1 MILILHRRQYNISCI
16 MRPSRHVSSTEPN
29 TVSSTEPNTVSSTE
43 PNTVINT
50 HLRKASNILTPYQHK
65 ESYDI

>member
-1 MILILHRRQYNISCI
+1 

-65 ESYDI
+65 ESYDIWVLNFKSNNWNLLTL